1 MPYYVLDENNN
12 RQEAYTKEEILSV
25 LAQAIADGSLAG
37 VSADA
42 GFITKLKCCV
52 SGTTVKEAFVTQAK
66 YNELLASG
74 SLESNTYYNIIDDTI
89 LDDINETLK
98 EHSAS
103 IEELTDKQQRMQFI
117 NTTDLPSAVTLYD
130 GEYKKVDL
138 SSLMYANKSYKDVIG
153 FSGCLEINGIA
164 GGFFSSFYNYYAL
177 EAASFLVTVKIDDT
191 IYYVKLTMGINS
203 QKQLYLQY
211 ITELNGKTISSV
223 KISSIYIYYK

>member
-12 RQEAYTKEEILSV
+12 RQESYTKEEILSV
-25 LAQAIADGSLAG
+25 LAQAIADGSLANI
-37 VSADA
+37 SADA

-74 SLESNTYYNIIDDTI
+74 SVESNTLYNIIDDTTI
-89 LDDINETLK
+89 DDINETLK
-98 EHSAS
+98 EQSES
-103 IEELTDKQQRMQFI
+103 IEELTDKQQIMQFI
-117 NTTDLPSAVTLYD
+117 DTTDLPSEVTLYD
-130 GEYKKVDL
+130 GEYKEVDL

-177 EAASFLVTVKIDDT
+177 EAASFLVIITINSTV
-191 IYYVKLTMGINS
+191 YYVNVLMGINS
-203 QKQLYLQY
+203 KKHLYLRS
-211 ITELNGKTISSV
+211 IKELNGQTISNV